1 MPVHLLSAD
10 HINLPCSTC
19 LVSLIAF
26 KLKKKKIWKSVSELD
41 LVEFMINPC
50 LIIVL
55 PTKYIIFSLNISVC
69 VCIHTYINIVSIYA
83 HTHTYDKVC
92 EGCHGESP
100 HTQRLNGGNVCLLT
114 ALEAGSQGQSASGAA
129 ASEARQLGLARVPSP
144 QVATG
149 LRSVCGCVLIS
160 SS

>member
-69 VCIHTYINIVSIYA
+69 VCVYIHT
-83 HTHTYDKVC
+83 
-92 EGCHGESP
+92 
-100 HTQRLNGGNVCLLT
+100 
-114 ALEAGSQGQSASGAA
+114 
-129 ASEARQLGLARVPSP
+129 
-144 QVATG
+144 
-149 LRSVCGCVLIS
+149 
-160 SS
+160 